1 MSCLATLD
9 RTSISGGRF
18 MVKRLYQ
25 IEKQSHCVRVVFER
39 GMMIGPRDIIAA
51 IDQENALYSI
61 EGRHDLWD
69 FRGCS
74 AGTDFHFAG
83 MNRVVDRI
91 KHQYGRANEKN
102 KTALLVEGSTPFGLS
117 RMFQLLMDG
126 YPTQIGIFKDEA
138 AATQWI
144 SKIDNP

>member
-1 MSCLATLD
+1 
-9 RTSISGGRF
+9 
-18 MVKRLYQ
+18 
-25 IEKQSHCVRVVFER
+25 
-39 GMMIGPRDIIAA
+39 
-51 IDQENALYSI
+51 
-61 EGRHDLWD
+61 
-69 FRGCS
+69 
-74 AGTDFHFAG
+74 